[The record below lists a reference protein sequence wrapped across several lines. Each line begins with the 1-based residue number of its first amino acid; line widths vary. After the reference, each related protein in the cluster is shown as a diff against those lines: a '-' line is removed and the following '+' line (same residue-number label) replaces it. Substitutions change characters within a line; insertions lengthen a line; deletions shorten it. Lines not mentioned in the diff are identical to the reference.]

1 MDHRMSARRSRQL
14 ALFLTLFVLLFALN
28 TSVRAGILRIET
40 QTGVT
45 VAGDLLKVRVRATNK
60 GTGRAHN
67 VQVHLILLS
76 EQYHGPVKARLD
88 PGQTDTVLFER
99 TLSRIKKGRYP
110 LTVLVDF
117 HDANQYPFSAVSCTT
132 FHFKE
137 DANPD
142 LLCLGSD
149 MALETGGELGFTVK
163 NLGFEPRKVRA
174 TLVLPKELSTP
185 RPHMDRDIDPRSEKP
200 VVFEITNFSALS
212 GASYPVF
219 CYLEYDFEDTHYT
232 ALARALVKIV
242 KGENWFRRTKL
253 FWLVAAVILGVIL
266 VALQFKRKGS

>member
-1 MDHRMSARRSRQL
+1 MTYRMSARGFPRFG
-14 ALFLTLFVLLFALN
+14 LFLTFFVLLFGFN
-28 TSVRAGILRIET
+28 TSVRAGILKIET

-45 VAGDLLKVRVRATNK
+45 VAGDLVKVRVTATNK

-76 EQYHGPVKARLD
+76 EQYHGPVKAGLD

-110 LTVLVDF
+110 LTVLIDF

-132 FHFKE
+132 FHIKE

-149 MALETGGELGFTVK
+149 MALETDGELGFPVK

-185 RPHMDRDIDPRSEKP
+185 RPHIDLEIDPRSEKP
-200 VVFEITNFSALS
+200 VVFEITNFSALL

-219 CYLEYDFEDTHYT
+219 CYLEYDSEDTHHT

-253 FWLVAAVILGVIL
+253 FWLVAAVTLGVIL
-266 VALQFKRKGS
+266 VVLQFKRKGS

>member
-1 MDHRMSARRSRQL
+1 MTYRMFARRSPQL
-14 ALFLTLFVLLFALN
+14 GLFLTFLVWMFGSN
-28 TSVRAGILRIET
+28 TSVTAGILRIET

-45 VAGDLLKVRVRATNK
+45 VAGDLLKVRVTATNK
-60 GTGRAHN
+60 GTGPAHS

-76 EQYHGPVKARLD
+76 ERHRGPVKGRLD
-88 PGQTDTVLFER
+88 PGEADTVLFER
-99 TLSRIKKGRYP
+99 SLARIRKGRYP

-132 FHFKE
+132 FHFRQE
-137 DANPD
+137 ANPD

-149 MALETGGELGFTVK
+149 ITLETDGELRFSVK
-163 NLGFEPRKVRA
+163 NLGFEPRRLQG

-185 RPHMDRDIDPRSEKP
+185 RSQIDLDIDPRSEKA

-219 CYLEYDFEDTHYT
+219 CYFEYDSEASHYT
-232 ALARALVKIV
+232 AVARALVKVV
-242 KGENWFRRTKL
+242 KDENWFRRTKL
-253 FWLVAAVILGVIL
+253 FWLGVAIVLGVIL

>member
-1 MDHRMSARRSRQL
+1 MLL
-14 ALFLTLFVLLFALN
+14 AFFVVMFGYN
-28 TSVRAGILRIET
+28 TSVRAGILKIET

-60 GTGRAHN
+60 GTGHAHN

-76 EQYHGPVKARLD
+76 EPRHGPIRDRLD

-142 LLCLGSD
+142 LLCLGRDS
-149 MALETGGELGFTVK
+149 ALERRGALEFTVR
-163 NLGFEPRKVRA
+163 NLGFEPRKARA

-185 RPHMDRDIDPRSEKP
+185 RPHIDVDIDPRSEKP
-200 VVFEITNFSALS
+200 VFFEITNFSALL

-219 CYLEYDFEDTHYT
+219 CYLEYDSEGTHYT
-232 ALARALVKIV
+232 AVARALVKVI
-242 KGENWFRRTKL
+242 KGGNWFRRTKL
-253 FWLVAAVILGVIL
+253 LWLAAAVVLGVVL

>member
-1 MDHRMSARRSRQL
+1 MKG
-14 ALFLTLFVLLFALN
+14 LFLTLFVWIFGFN
-28 TSVRAGILRIET
+28 TSVTAGILRIET

-45 VAGDLLKVRVRATNK
+45 VAGDQLKVRVTATNK
-60 GTGRAHN
+60 GTGPAHN
-67 VQVHLILLS
+67 VQVHLLLLT
-76 EQYHGPVKARLD
+76 ERRHGPVKGQLD
-88 PGQTDTVLFER
+88 PGGTDTVLFKR
-99 TLSRIKKGRYP
+99 TLAGIKKGRYP

-132 FHFKE
+132 FYFKE

-142 LLCLGSD
+142 LLCLGGNITV
-149 MALETGGELGFTVK
+149 ETGGDLQFTAK

-185 RPHMDRDIDPRSEKP
+185 GPQIALQIDPRSEKG

-219 CYLEYDFEDTHYT
+219 CYFEYDSEETHYT
-232 ALARALVKIV
+232 AVARALVKIV
-242 KGENWFRRTKL
+242 KGENWFRRTKP
-253 FWLVAAVILGVIL
+253 FWLGAAIILGVIL
-266 VALQFKRKGS
+266 VALQLKRKGS

>member
-1 MDHRMSARRSRQL
+1 MFAGRFLPLGLFL
-14 ALFLTLFVLLFALN
+14 AL
-28 TSVRAGILRIET
+28 SVWISGYNNPVAAGILRIET

-45 VAGDLLKVRVRATNK
+45 VEGDLLTVRVTATNK
-60 GTGRAHN
+60 GTEPAQK
-67 VQVHLILLS
+67 VQIHIILLARS
-76 EQYHGPVKARLD
+76 QYGPVKGQLD
-88 PGQTDTVLFER
+88 PGHADTFLFQE
-99 TLSRIKKGRYP
+99 TLTGTKKGRYP

-132 FHFKE
+132 FYWKE

-149 MALETGGELGFTVK
+149 TTVGATGKLLFQIK
-163 NLGFEPRKVRA
+163 NLGFEPRKVRS
-174 TLVLPKELSTP
+174 TLVLPKELSTHNP
-185 RPHMDRDIDPRSEKP
+185 QIDLQIDPRAEKR
-200 VVFEITNFSALS
+200 VVFEIANFSALS

-219 CYLEYDFEDTHYT
+219 CYFEYDSADTHYT
-232 ALARALVKIV
+232 AVARALIKIR

-253 FWLVAAVILGVIL
+253 LWLGAAIMLGVIL

>member
-1 MDHRMSARRSRQL
+1 M
-14 ALFLTLFVLLFALN
+14 FGYN
-28 TSVRAGILRIET
+28 TSVTADILRIET

-45 VAGDLLKVRVRATNK
+45 VAGDLLKVRVTATNK
-60 GTGRAHN
+60 GTGHAHN

-76 EQYHGPVKARLD
+76 ERHHGPIKGRLD

-99 TLSRIKKGRYP
+99 TLSRITKGRYP

-132 FHFKE
+132 FHFRE
-137 DANPD
+137 EANLD

-149 MALETGGELGFTVK
+149 VTLETDGELRFSVK
-163 NLGFEPRKVRA
+163 NLGFEARRLQG

-185 RPHMDRDIDPRSEKP
+185 RPQIDIQIDPRSEEA
-200 VVFEITNFSALS
+200 VVFEIANFSALL

-219 CYLEYDFEDTHYT
+219 CYFEYDFEGTHYT
-232 ALARALVKIV
+232 TVARALVNIV
-242 KGENWFRRTKL
+242 KGENWFRRTKF

>member
-1 MDHRMSARRSRQL
+1 MKG
-14 ALFLTLFVLLFALN
+14 LFLTFLVLMVGYN
-28 TSVRAGILRIET
+28 TPATAGILKIET

-45 VAGDLLKVRVRATNK
+45 VAGDLLKVRVTATNK
-60 GTGRAHN
+60 GTGPAHN

-76 EQYHGPVKARLD
+76 ERHHGPVKGQLG
-88 PGQTDTVLFER
+88 PGQTDTVLFKR
-99 TLSRIKKGRYP
+99 TLSGIKKGRYP

-132 FHFKE
+132 FHFRE

-142 LLCLGSD
+142 LLCLGGD
-149 MALETGGELGFTVK
+149 ITVDADGELRFSVK
-163 NLGFEPRKVRA
+163 NLGFGPRKVRA

-185 RPHMDRDIDPRSEKP
+185 RPQIDLQIDPRSERA

-219 CYLEYDFEDTHYT
+219 CYLEYDSKATHYT
-232 ALARALVKIV
+232 AVARALVKIV

-253 FWLVAAVILGVIL
+253 FWLGAAIILGVIL